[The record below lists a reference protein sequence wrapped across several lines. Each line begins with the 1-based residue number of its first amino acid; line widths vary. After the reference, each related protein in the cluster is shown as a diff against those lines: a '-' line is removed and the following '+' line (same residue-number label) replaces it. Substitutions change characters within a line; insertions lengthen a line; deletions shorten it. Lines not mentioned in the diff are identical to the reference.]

1 MRFLVLFS
9 IFLGMLWQPAVAQT
23 MTLTQVQSTG
33 YSYGWFDAAALKNRF
48 VEFVSNQAAAAQWL
62 IRDGTDLP
70 ADQLGGLRVSLQYR
84 YGLAYSQSG
93 QAGSGGICWVSA
105 SGSSVNE
112 QQLAALAVQVTVYR
126 ADKTILFSRQ
136 VEAVAG
142 EDYPAYSNW
151 GVSTPYAQYSQWRSA
166 NSGQFAQMA
175 IQDRL
180 AAVASAKAVQSL
192 LVWWRDPVSAP
203 YHCAD
208 QARPADCSNPELTGS
223 RSTPVQQF
231 GGPPS
236 ERRFEPLN
244 AAERQRYQQCH
255 GLVIWAKRGA
265 EWQVLERVPVS
276 ALQFSANPCGVWV
289 TRATPKQQQEHLQF
303 EVP

>member
-9 IFLGMLWQPAVAQT
+9 IFLGMLWRPAVAQT

-48 VEFVSNQAAAAQWL
+48 IEFVSNQAAAAQWL

-93 QAGSGGICWVSA
+93 QAGSGGIYWVSA

-180 AAVASAKAVQSL
+180 AAVVSAKAVQSL

-208 QARPADCSNPELTGS
+208 QGRPDCQGS
-223 RSTPVQQF
+223 APALPMVEQQF
-231 GGPPS
+231 GGPPPS
-236 ERRFEPLN
+236 RLFESLKPIE
-244 AAERQRYQQCH
+244 ATRYRACR
-255 GLVIWAKRGA
+255 GLVIWTKRGA
-265 EWQVLERVPVS
+265 DWQVLERVPLS
-276 ALQFSANPCGVWV
+276 GLEFSATPCGVWI